1 MVCCP
6 RGRVSCW
13 DHGARRASGEG
24 KGKKEV
30 RAYVSSTWPDDEMY
44 FAEDE
49 DEDEADAVGLLGGAR
64 DGSGDDMFVGWFG
77 CFWWFR

>member
-1 MVCCP
+1 
-6 RGRVSCW
+6 
-13 DHGARRASGEG
+13 
-24 KGKKEV
+24 
-30 RAYVSSTWPDDEMY
+30 MY

-77 CFWWFR
+77 CFWWLGLELGTSCGGSIRLL